1 MNEVFEVDLD
11 ISKSLI
17 RNLERPEASLYPS
30 RVNRFRPKALPE
42 TEGFLLVYIWNIG
55 IYFLYLYN
63 MKYKAPKLNNELL
76 RSIWEASRN
85 SVEQSKKKYKR
96 TKKHKKKDE

>member
-1 MNEVFEVDLD
+1 
-11 ISKSLI
+11 
-17 RNLERPEASLYPS
+17 
-30 RVNRFRPKALPE
+30 
-42 TEGFLLVYIWNIG
+42 
-55 IYFLYLYN
+55 